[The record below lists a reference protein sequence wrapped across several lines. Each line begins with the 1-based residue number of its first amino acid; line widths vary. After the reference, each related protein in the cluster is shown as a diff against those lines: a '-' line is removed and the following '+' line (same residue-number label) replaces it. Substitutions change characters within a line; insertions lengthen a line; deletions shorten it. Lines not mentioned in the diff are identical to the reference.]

1 MSAFTNTV
9 RKHRPDYYLV
19 LWTALLMLLGLVVMY
34 AIGPQRAHVLN
45 LVGSADYSDTY
56 FFIKQFFSL
65 SFAVTVFFIAA
76 RIPLSWWQK
85 YAAQLV
91 VVSLAACVLLAF
103 FGFLHLGI
111 APNINGAVRWFNLG
125 PLGSLQPAEFLK
137 FALLLFV
144 AGFLGMRHTQGKIND
159 KDTTIIPVLTVLLVA
174 VFFVIFLQKD
184 MGTGM
189 TLVAIFISMLYAAG
203 MKTKNFVIILMILLA
218 LGVLSILTA
227 SHRMDRV
234 MTFLSG
240 ETSATSSQPSAEQ
253 YHITQAKIAI
263 GSGGLFGVGIG
274 NSVQSTGY
282 LPEAIN
288 DSVFAI
294 MGEIFGF
301 AGLVVILGIFA
312 ALLLRV
318 LRVADHL
325 PNMAARL
332 VAAGVFGW
340 LASHIIINVA
350 AMTGVFPL
358 TGITLPLLSFGGASM
373 AFIAG
378 ALGLVFQL
386 SHFTANSTEVEGG
399 THEDSRGRRRLGRT
413 RYANRSRA

>member
-56 FFIKQFFSL
+56 FFIKQFISL

-184 MGTGM
+184 MDTGSDVWNSFKRNIGS
-189 TLVAIFISMLYAAG
+189 TLNTNFFIPQAVLPLVEVSMNSSMFTGNPIVG
-203 MKTKNFVIILMILLA
+203 MQYE
-218 LGVLSILTA
+218 GV
-227 SHRMDRV
+227 R
-234 MTFLSG
+234 
-240 ETSATSSQPSAEQ
+240 PAEQ
-253 YHITQAKIAI
+253 IAPI
-263 GSGGLFGVGIG
+263 S
-274 NSVQSTGY
+274 
-282 LPEAIN
+282 
-288 DSVFAI
+288 
-294 MGEIFGF
+294 
-301 AGLVVILGIFA
+301 
-312 ALLLRV
+312 
-318 LRVADHL
+318 
-325 PNMAARL
+325 
-332 VAAGVFGW
+332 
-340 LASHIIINVA
+340 
-350 AMTGVFPL
+350 
-358 TGITLPLLSFGGASM
+358 
-373 AFIAG
+373 
-378 ALGLVFQL
+378 
-386 SHFTANSTEVEGG
+386 
-399 THEDSRGRRRLGRT
+399 
-413 RYANRSRA
+413 